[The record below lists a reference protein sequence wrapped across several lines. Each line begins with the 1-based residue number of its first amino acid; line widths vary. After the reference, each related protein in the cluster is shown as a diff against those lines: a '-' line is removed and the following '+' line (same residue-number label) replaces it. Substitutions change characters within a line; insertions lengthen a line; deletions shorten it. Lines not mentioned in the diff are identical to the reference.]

1 VDEGSKIDSRDTL
14 MYPLLE
20 DLLEKI
26 PSKYELVLL
35 ASLRAK
41 QIIAKQRLGPTLE
54 GELDDDV
61 KVMQAGHKP
70 LSQALGEVARGE
82 LNRDKIYLLEYLE
95 SFHRGDEDL
104 PPPPRADADFG
115 YVPEPVEPPPALGE
129 GEEGPDEDAED
140 AAEKQDT
147 EAQAGSD
154 ES

>member
-1 VDEGSKIDSRDTL
+1 MDEGSKIDSRDTL

-82 LNRDKIYLLEYLE
+82 LHRDKIYLLEYLE

-104 PPPPRADADFG
+104 PPPPRADEDFG

-129 GEEGPDEDAED
+129 GEEESAEGAVD
-140 AAEKQDT
+140 AAEEQDT

>member
-1 VDEGSKIDSRDTL
+1 VDEGFKIDTKDTL

-20 DLLEKI
+20 DLLAKI

-54 GELDDDV
+54 GEVDDDV
-61 KVMQAGHKP
+61 KAMQAGHKP
-70 LSQALGEVARGE
+70 LSQALGEIARGE

-104 PPPPRADADFG
+104 PPPPRADAGFG
-115 YVPEPVEPPPALGE
+115 YVPEPAKTAPVLGV
-129 GEEGPDEDAED
+129 GEEKPDEGAE
-140 AAEKQDT
+140 AALEALDT
-147 EAQAGSD
+147 EAKAESD

>member
-1 VDEGSKIDSRDTL
+1 MDEGSKIDTRDTL

-20 DLLEKI
+20 DLLAKI

-70 LSQALGEVARGE
+70 LSQALGEIARGE
-82 LNRDKIYLLEYLE
+82 LHRDKIYLLEYLE
-95 SFHRGDEDL
+95 SFHRGDDDL
-104 PPPPRADADFG
+104 PPPPRADAGFG
-115 YVPEPVEPPPALGE
+115 YVPEPAKPPPALGE
-129 GEEGPDEDAED
+129 GEDEPAEGVED

-147 EAQAGSD
+147 EA
-154 ES
+154 